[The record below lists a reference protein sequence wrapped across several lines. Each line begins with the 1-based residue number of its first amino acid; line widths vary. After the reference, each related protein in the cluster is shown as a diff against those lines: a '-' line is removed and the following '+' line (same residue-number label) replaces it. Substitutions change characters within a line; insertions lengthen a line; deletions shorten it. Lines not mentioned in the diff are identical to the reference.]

1 MNSTTVCIEVLSA
14 KTHMQFEREVT
25 TGQCNVA
32 YYDYQSKEQKTVTIN
47 YTVSNG
53 IQKRFKKGFI
63 CVATGVFVS
72 RSFKDENGEYD
83 PVPYMHLTILSMIET
98 KKLEVYSVVSQV
110 GRVVLPPDE
119 NIKTFATG
127 KYLAENT
134 IAINYGKD
142 AQGNSLANFY
152 RIKVWN
158 KQADVFCNYVKLGY
172 EVAVTGK
179 LDFEVFQNKAGETVI
194 KPIVT
199 ADSITLLNNRGVG
212 QGKTTETQAEL
223 VTA

>member
-1 MNSTTVCIEVLSA
+1 MNSTTICIEVLSA
-14 KTHMQFEREVT
+14 KTTMQGEREVT

-32 YYDYQSKEQKTVTIN
+32 CYDYQSKEQRTITIN

-53 IQKRFKKGFI
+53 IQKRFKKGFT

-72 RSFKDENGEYD
+72 RSLKNENDEYD
-83 PVPYMHLTILSMIET
+83 AIPYMHLTILSIVES

-119 NIKTFATG
+119 NIKTFTTG
-127 KYLAENT
+127 KYVAENT
-134 IAINYGKD
+134 LAINYGKD
-142 AQGNSLANFY
+142 AEGNSLANFY

-172 EVAVTGK
+172 EVAVIGK
-179 LDFEVFQNKAGETVI
+179 LDFEFYQNKAGETVI
-194 KPIVT
+194 KPVVT

-212 QGKTTETQAEL
+212 QGKKAQAEL

>member
-1 MNSTTVCIEVLSA
+1 MNSTTICIEVLSA
-14 KTHMQFEREVT
+14 KTTMQGEREVT

-32 YYDYQSKEQKTVTIN
+32 CYDYQSKEQRTITIN

-53 IQKRFKKGFI
+53 IQKRFKKGFV
-63 CVATGVFVS
+63 CVATGIFVS
-72 RSFKDENGEYD
+72 RSLKNEQGEYNAI
-83 PVPYMHLTILSMIET
+83 PYMHLTILSMIET

-119 NIKTFATG
+119 NIKTFTTG
-127 KYLAENT
+127 KYVAENT
-134 IAINYGKD
+134 LAINYGKD
-142 AQGNSLANFY
+142 AEGNSLANFY

-172 EVAVTGK
+172 EVAVIGK
-179 LDFEVFQNKAGETVI
+179 LDFEFYQNKAGETVI
-194 KPIVT
+194 KPVVT

-212 QGKTTETQAEL
+212 QGKKAQAEL

>member
-1 MNSTTVCIEVLSA
+1 MNSTTICIEVLSA
-14 KTHMQFEREVT
+14 KTTMQGEREVT

-32 YYDYQSKEQKTVTIN
+32 CYDYQSKEQRTITIN

-53 IQKRFKKGFI
+53 IQKRFKKGFT

-72 RSFKDENGEYD
+72 RSLKNENDEYD
-83 PVPYMHLTILSMIET
+83 AIPYMHLTILSMIET

-119 NIKTFATG
+119 NIKTFTTG
-127 KYLAENT
+127 KYVAENT

-158 KQADVFCNYVKLGY
+158 KQADVFCNYVKQGY
-172 EVAVTGK
+172 EVGVTGK
-179 LDFEVFQNKAGETVI
+179 LDFEVFTNKSGQLTV
-194 KPIVT
+194 KPVVT

-212 QGKTTETQAEL
+212 QGKQAQAEL